1 MNRLFASL
9 LAVAFAMTALVA
21 SSTQPASLFRPTQ
34 AHAAAPVTFPEK
46 GRPVTLIVP
55 FGAGGGTDLAARVLA
70 PLVERELGVPIQV
83 VDRPGAG
90 TQKGLTELAKS
101 KPDGYTIGYAIIP
114 SVLATYLDPERRA
127 IYNRTDFTTIAT
139 QFDQGY
145 VMGVHKD
152 SPYKTLS
159 DLVAD
164 VKARPN
170 AIKFGTTGLMASGHL
185 VTLQFQK
192 LVGTPLLLVHFDGS
206 GPQMTALAGQHVDV
220 IMTGQAEFL
229 PFFKAGTFRALALL
243 DKQENPDFPGVKTAI
258 EQGYRLWHLVTGT
271 ICAPKGLPQ
280 DVLDVWSNAVRKVIN
295 SDEHKQR
302 MRTIG
307 FPTTYRS
314 PQEAANN
321 WAEVE
326 AEMRPIIEEALR
338 SK

>member
-1 MNRLFASL
+1 MSRWSAPLLVMLLVVSASL
-9 LAVAFAMTALVA
+9 HVHSVG
-21 SSTQPASLFRPTQ
+21 
-34 AHAAAPVTFPEK
+34 AATFPEK
-46 GRPVTLIVP
+46 GRPVTVIVP

-70 PLVERELGVPIQV
+70 PLVERELGVPVQV
-83 VDRPGAG
+83 VDKPGAG
-90 TQKGLTELAKS
+90 TQKGLTELVKS

-114 SVLATYLDPERRA
+114 SVLATYLDPDRQA
-127 IYNRTDFTTIAT
+127 IYTRTDFTTIAT

-145 VMGVHKD
+145 VLGVHKD
-152 SPYKTLS
+152 SPYKTLA

-170 AIKFGTTGLMASGHL
+170 AVKFGTTGLMASGHL

-192 LVGTPLLLVHFDGS
+192 LVGSKLLLVHFDGS

-243 DKQENPDFPGVKTAI
+243 DKQQNPDFAGVKTAT
-258 EQGYRLWHLVTGT
+258 EQGVRLWHLVTGT

-280 DVLDVWSNAVRKVIN
+280 DVLDVWSAAVKKVIT
-295 SDEHKQR
+295 SEEHKQR
-302 MRTIG
+302 MKTIG
-307 FPTTYRS
+307 FPTTYRT
-314 PQEAANN
+314 PQEAAAN

-326 AEMRPIIEEALR
+326 AEMRPIIEEALK